1 MLSRMKSI
9 LLQKHF
15 EKRYAKLPQKIK
27 DAFKERRNIFLENM
41 HDPILDNH
49 SVDRAYPGCR
59 SIDITGDY
67 RAIFFEDGEV
77 FTLVAIGTHAQL
89 YK

>member
-1 MLSRMKSI
+1 MKSI
-9 LLQKHF
+9 LLQKRF

-27 DAFKERRNIFLENM
+27 DAFKERRNLFLENM
-41 HDPILDNH
+41 YDPTLDNH
-49 SVDRAYPGCR
+49 PVDKAYPGCR

-67 RAIFFEDGEV
+67 RAIFFDDGV
-77 FTLVAIGTHAQL
+77 VVTFVAIGTHAQL

>member
-1 MLSRMKSI
+1 MLFRRKSI

-27 DAFKERRNIFLENM
+27 DAFRERRNIFLKNM
-41 HDPILDNH
+41 YDPILNNH
-49 SVDRAYPGCR
+49 SVDKAYPGCC

-67 RAIFFEDGEV
+67 RAIFFENGDV
-77 FTLVAIGTHAQL
+77 VTFVAISTHAQL